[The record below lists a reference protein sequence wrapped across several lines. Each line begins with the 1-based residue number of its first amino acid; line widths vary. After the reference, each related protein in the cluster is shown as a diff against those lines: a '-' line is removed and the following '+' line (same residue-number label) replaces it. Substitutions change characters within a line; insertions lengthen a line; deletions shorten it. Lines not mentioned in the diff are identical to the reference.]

1 MTVTEVAKA
10 DDRSTE
16 PPSQSQIGDASRSE
30 TDGEKIRRLSED
42 EVKISKGQVVK
53 FRAED
58 ELDDELES
66 ELHRIVHS
74 NGKDDGLR
82 IQGERDL
89 AANQLRERTNTIQN
103 GPSRSEG
110 DENRQAKY
118 ASIGLD
124 KENAR
129 VPSAGVRRSSILQLI
144 EDTQFDDDDDFDF
157 DDEDDYGFGPP
168 EGVLQRKKSV
178 DQNSVLTLDDDT
190 DVSESGENGGGRKA
204 KALEREFQTTA
215 MDSLYK
221 MSEAGH
227 YVREEEEEEG
237 GVASFGQQVATR
249 NEDSLVITGEVDSPN
264 HKPHAQSMA
273 HADTFADTNDYDSS
287 NACTTS
293 GTLGS
298 LNNNTRHDEDKI
310 YEENVLEPIGATV
323 MIMEDDFLDD
333 GTGEDDEDDED
344 LDTMDMEDTLGD
356 EAYQIQDPLR
366 QDVGD
371 AEDAAEGYE
380 PSMLETFEMVDQM
393 ETMDGEGLGIMSGSL
408 GEKDDANRE
417 DEDDDRP
424 VVIDTYDLSEEDKV
438 WRSLTHQYA
447 SMNSQVSTVDGTNT
461 IDTHHTLVSQDT
473 TTLDTHHTLS
483 SQGATNST
491 GPQTLRSVEEGDE
504 IQGSRKRGNWEGNFA
519 LTGTLMMGKYDH
531 LGSLPEMPGAAGL
544 DGEGRGM
551 IFPED
556 PPSDTSHILRHPHH
570 LSEEINRIDEGD
582 LILEDEFEI

>member
-66 ELHRIVHS
+66 ELHRLVHS

-168 EGVLQRKKSV
+168 EGVLQREKSV

-323 MIMEDDFLDD
+323 MMMEDDFLDD

>member
-168 EGVLQRKKSV
+168 EGVLQREKSV

-190 DVSESGENGGGRKA
+190 DVSGSGENGGGRKA

>member
-66 ELHRIVHS
+66 ELHRLVHS

-168 EGVLQRKKSV
+168 EGVLQREKSV

-323 MIMEDDFLDD
+323 MMMEDDFLDD

-570 LSEEINRIDEGD
+570 LSEEINRIDQGD

>member
-1 MTVTEVAKA
+1 
-10 DDRSTE
+10 
-16 PPSQSQIGDASRSE
+16 
-30 TDGEKIRRLSED
+30 
-42 EVKISKGQVVK
+42 
-53 FRAED
+53 
-58 ELDDELES
+58 
-66 ELHRIVHS
+66 
-74 NGKDDGLR
+74 
-82 IQGERDL
+82 
-89 AANQLRERTNTIQN
+89 
-103 GPSRSEG
+103 
-110 DENRQAKY
+110 
-118 ASIGLD
+118 
-124 KENAR
+124 
-129 VPSAGVRRSSILQLI
+129 
-144 EDTQFDDDDDFDF
+144 
-157 DDEDDYGFGPP
+157 
-168 EGVLQRKKSV
+168 
-178 DQNSVLTLDDDT
+178 
-190 DVSESGENGGGRKA
+190 
-204 KALEREFQTTA
+204 
-215 MDSLYK
+215 

-237 GVASFGQQVATR
+237 GVASFGQQVATSR

-264 HKPHAQSMA
+264 HKPHAESMA

-323 MIMEDDFLDD
+323 MMMEDDFLND
-333 GTGEDDEDDED
+333 GTGEDDED

-366 QDVGD
+366 QDVGE

-393 ETMDGEGLGIMSGSL
+393 ETIDGEGLGIMSGSL
-408 GEKDDANRE
+408 GEKDDANRDE
-417 DEDDDRP
+417 EDDDRP

-473 TTLDTHHTLS
+473 TILDTHHTLS

-491 GPQTLRSVEEGDE
+491 GPQTQRSVEEGDE

-531 LGSLPEMPGAAGL
+531 LGSLPEMPDAAGL
-544 DGEGRGM
+544 DGEGGGM

-556 PPSDTSHILRHPHH
+556 PPSDTSHILRHHHH